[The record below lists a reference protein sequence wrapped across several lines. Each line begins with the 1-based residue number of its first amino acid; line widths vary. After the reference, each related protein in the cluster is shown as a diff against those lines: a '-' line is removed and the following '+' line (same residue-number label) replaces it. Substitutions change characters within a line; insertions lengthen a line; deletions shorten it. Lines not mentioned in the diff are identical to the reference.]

1 MPVSPQFSLQPCL
14 SPADQDVHVE
24 THKYHL
30 WLEAMQPQLL
40 SFAEPKNQFAAAC
53 CSSDMD
59 QRAEVVV
66 ILQHSVAVGWGTH
79 RQRWEHA
86 AFTTT
91 AKMTPQ
97 SLKITPLHQHLL
109 LTVSTVYKAIL
120 LILDLS

>member
-1 MPVSPQFSLQPCL
+1 M
-14 SPADQDVHVE
+14 HVE
-24 THKYHL
+24 QHKYHL
-30 WLEAMQPQLL
+30 WLEVTQPQLL

-59 QRAEVVV
+59 QSAEVIV
-66 ILQHSVAVGWGTH
+66 IFQHSMAVGWGTH

-97 SLKITPLHQHLL
+97 SLKITPLYQHLL